1 MGDHYAAKATGRI
14 QKPYKRQQDNKKADP
29 GIGKVR
35 QRVRPQASNHI
46 RYTGLGVAGDGH
58 RPEEG

>member
-1 MGDHYAAKATGRI
+1 MPQRTLAEYKNHIEDSRI
-14 QKPYKRQQDNKKADP
+14 IKKADP

-46 RYTGLGVAGDGH
+46 RYTGLGAAGDGH
-58 RPEEG
+58 RPEED